1 MMYFVLRNPN
11 VEEYWSVTD
20 YVTIEESVLGE
31 APTCPVCGNFIGMLP
46 ILPPIV
52 VEIKSQGYQWSHISF
67 GSGNE
72 LLFSD
77 QLKREILSRNLI
89 GIERIEPVSISKSK
103 GRSRFMPQPPEYW
116 MCSITFSRK
125 AVDDEKS
132 ENVRQRSRT
141 CPHCRIGGLIES
153 VGKVALEKDDMSTED
168 IFNPRGL
175 PGTVIVSENFK
186 NVCSELKLPDCY
198 FDPID

>member
-1 MMYFVLRNPN
+1 MMYFVLRNPK
-11 VEEYWSVTD
+11 VEEYESVTD

-52 VEIKSQGYQWSHISF
+52 VEIKSQGEQWSHISF

-72 LLFSD
+72 LLISD
-77 QLKREILSRNLI
+77 QLKKEILNLNLT
-89 GIERIEPVSISKSK
+89 GIERMEPVTISKSK
-103 GRSRFMPQPPEYW
+103 GRRRFMPQLPEYW
-116 MCSITFSRK
+116 MSSIIFSQK

-132 ENVRQRSRT
+132 GIVRQRSWT
-141 CPHCRIGGLIES
+141 CPHCKFGGLIES
-153 VGKVALEKDDMSTED
+153 VGKVALEKDDMMAED
-168 IFNPRGL
+168 IFYPRGL
-175 PGTVIVSENFK
+175 PGTIIVSESFK
-186 NVCSELKLPDCY
+186 NACSQVNLPDCY